1 MSLRTTGLDVAAA
14 REGVALEVSFR
25 SSGGSLFFRSRDSFA
40 HLSKM
45 RGASALVGAPYSV
58 DRLGYAFIPA
68 TFAIAILLRRS
79 PWLGYATL
87 GVMSID
93 LFDFAA
99 VFARYFRS
107 LRVVGEG
114 TYLRP

>member
-25 SSGGSLFFRSRDSFA
+25 SAGGSLFFRSRDSFA

-79 PWLGYATL
+79 PWLGYAL